1 MVARLPLPI
10 TQHSVSGSVSP
21 GPSSHS
27 VRLPLSQGVLLLGG
41 FALRVYTGWSPRV
54 FLVRVKRGACACV
67 CVCVAGLC
75 LSHLECVCL
84 FAFFFLPI
92 LLPILFLPLNVPTL
106 SPAPQAPLPFF

>member
-54 FLVRVKRGACACV
+54 FLVRVKRGARACV
-67 CVCVAGLC
+67 CVWLA
-75 LSHLECVCL
+75 CVCPIWSVCVYL
-84 FAFFFLPI
+84 PFFSCRFFFLFSS
-92 LLPILFLPLNVPTL
+92 FL
-106 SPAPQAPLPFF
+106 